1 MVNSLDQLI
10 PRRFR
15 SIGTGPEEQF
25 IETRHAHV
33 CDTAADLT
41 VRRVCLGVQVLGE
54 IMVDNSVEQT
64 VIGGAEPRRLTPIV
78 YPSRHTGLLAG
89 CETHGSAHMIA
100 WRNPSCPTPA
110 SVTP

>member
-1 MVNSLDQLI
+1 MKFDAPPSDPFGESLFSASRQ
-10 PRRFR
+10 
-15 SIGTGPEEQF
+15 
-25 IETRHAHV
+25 TRV
-33 CDTAADLT
+33 RTSCDSD
-41 VRRVCLGVQVLGE
+41 RRVCLGVQVLGE